1 MLYVSMGGH
10 VFQMGGLN
18 FLVGGGGSPW
28 GASVLMGGGG
38 WKKIVGWGGAP
49 TMANP
54 AKEQL
59 AFTKERF
66 THFKSL

>member
-18 FLVGGGGSPW
+18 FLVGGGGAPW

-38 WKKIVGWGGAP
+38 VGKKLLDGGVP
-49 TMANP
+49 PLWET
-54 AKEQL
+54 L
-59 AFTKERF
+59 L
-66 THFKSL
+66 KSS